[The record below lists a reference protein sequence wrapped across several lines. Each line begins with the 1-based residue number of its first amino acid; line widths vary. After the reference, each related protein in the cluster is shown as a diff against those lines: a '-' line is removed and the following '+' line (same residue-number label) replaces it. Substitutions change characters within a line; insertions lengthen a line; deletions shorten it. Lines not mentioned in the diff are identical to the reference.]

1 MEKGLERALVSFI
14 QMNEETAKIKK
25 EAAEAIKNAIQPL
38 VAENISCSR
47 LFENANSE
55 VVVRLD
61 IEQLPLSV
69 DEVSISLK
77 ILKEISSILETD
89 NISVSGGSDR
99 ITVIATTN
107 VVPY

>member
-1 MEKGLERALVSFI
+1 MDEKLKNSLISFI
-14 QMNEETAKIKK
+14 QVNEETTKVKK
-25 EAAEAIKNAIQPL
+25 EAAETIENAIQPL
-38 VAENISCSR
+38 IAENISCSR

-77 ILKEISSILETD
+77 TLKEISSILETD
-89 NISVSGGSDR
+89 NISVSGGSDK
-99 ITVIATTN
+99 ITIIATTN